1 MISMTVFNNYFY
13 TVFLS
18 IFDGKMGSQITL
30 WPTFD
35 ARVVGFSTFWAVQ
48 KNMKFHDFSKLAD
61 VRFFGAPRVPQGDF
75 AGFGRDYS
83 K

>member
-35 ARVVGFSTFWAVQ
+35 APVVGFLTFWAVQ
-48 KNMKFHDFSKLAD
+48 KMMKFHVFSKLAD
-61 VRFFGAPRVPQGDF
+61 VRFFGDPRVPQGDF
-75 AGFGRDYS
+75 AGNPWDYP